1 MASENIISDLM
12 LERARMLVKEIEN
25 GNENAAIHMLDD
37 LTRIREGELFQEMG
51 HLTRELH
58 EAMKNFAMGEHITE
72 LTEEEIPDAEER
84 LNHVITM
91 TEQAADKTL
100 TAVEAGL
107 PLSENI
113 QKCAGEL
120 HDKWQS
126 FQNRDLSVEEFR
138 GLVKELDGFFPVLSD
153 DARTLNKYMSDI
165 MMAQDFQD
173 LTGQIIRRVIALVKD
188 VEESLVAMIRV
199 SGAIDT
205 GGKKDKKTEKDI
217 KAEGTHVPGT
227 NKSADIVE
235 GQDDVDD
242 LLSSLGF

>member
-1 MASENIISDLM
+1 MANENIISDLM
-12 LERARMLVKEIEN
+12 LERARMLVREIED

-37 LTRIREGELFQEMG
+37 LTRIREGKLFQEMG

-58 EAMKNFAMGEHITE
+58 EAMKNFTMGDRIAE
-72 LTEEEIPDAEER
+72 LTEEEIPDAKER

-107 PLSENI
+107 PLSEDI
-113 QKCAGEL
+113 QKHAGEL
-120 HDKWQS
+120 NDKWQS

-138 GLVKELDGFFPVLSD
+138 GLVKELDGFFPLLSG
-153 DARTLNKYMSDI
+153 DAQSLHKHMSDI

-173 LTGQIIRRVIALVKD
+173 LTGQIIRRVINLVHD
-188 VEESLVAMIRV
+188 VEENLVKMIRL
-199 SGAIDT
+199 SGGTVVAE
-205 GGKKDKKTEKDI
+205 KKAEKEKKDI

-227 NKSADIVE
+227 NKAADIVE

>member
-1 MASENIISDLM
+1 MASESIVSDLM

-25 GNENAAIHMLDD
+25 GNENAAIYMLDD
-37 LTRIREGELFQEMG
+37 MTKIREGKLFQEMG

-58 EAMKNFAMGEHITE
+58 DAMKNFTLGEHIAE
-72 LTEEEIPDAEER
+72 LTEEEIPDAKER

-120 HDKWQS
+120 DDKWQS
-126 FQNRDLSVEEFR
+126 FQNRDLLVEEFR
-138 GLVKELDGFFPVLSD
+138 ELVKELDGFFPVLSD
-153 DARTLNKYMSDI
+153 DARALNKHMSAI

-173 LTGQIIRRVIALVKD
+173 LTGQIIRRVIALVQD
-188 VEESLVAMIRV
+188 VEENLVKMIRL
-199 SGAIDT
+199 SGGAVVDEKKPEK
-205 GGKKDKKTEKDI
+205 GKTDI

-235 GQDDVDD
+235 SQDDVDD

>member
-1 MASENIISDLM
+1 MAKEDMVSDLA
-12 LERARMLVKEIEN
+12 LERARSLVKEIED
-25 GNENAAIHMLDD
+25 GNEHAAVHMLDD
-37 LTRIREGELFQEMG
+37 LTKIREGELFQEMG
-51 HLTRELH
+51 RLTRELH
-58 EAMKNFAMGEHITE
+58 EAMKNFTMSDHIAE
-72 LTEEEIPDAEER
+72 LAEEEIPDAKER

-113 QKCAGEL
+113 QKCASEL

-138 GLVKELDGFFPVLSD
+138 ELVNELDGFFPLLSG
-153 DARTLNKYMSDI
+153 DAKTLNKHMSDI

-173 LTGQIIRRVIALVKD
+173 LTGQIIRRVINLVRD
-188 VEESLVAMIRV
+188 VEESLVEMIKV
-199 SGAIDT
+199 SGGADA
-205 GGKKDKKTEKDI
+205 GENKVEKVEKDI
-217 KAEGTHVPGT
+217 KGEGTHVPGT

-235 GQDDVDD
+235 SQDDVDD

>member
-1 MASENIISDLM
+1 MGNENIVSDLA
-12 LERARMLVKEIEN
+12 LERARNLVKEIED
-25 GNENAAIHMLDD
+25 GNEHAAMNMLDD
-37 LTRIREGELFQEMG
+37 LTKIREGEMFQEMG
-51 HLTRELH
+51 RLTRELH
-58 EAMKNFAMGEHITE
+58 EAMKNFTMGDRIAE
-72 LTEEEIPDAEER
+72 LTEEEIPDAKER

-91 TEQAADKTL
+91 TEQAANKTL

-120 HDKWQS
+120 SDKWQS

-138 GLVKELDGFFPVLSD
+138 ELVKELDGFFPLLSG
-153 DARTLNKYMSDI
+153 DAKALNKHMTEI

-173 LTGQIIRRVIALVKD
+173 LTGQIIRRVIALVHD
-188 VEESLVAMIRV
+188 VEENLVKMIRL
-199 SGAIDT
+199 S
-205 GGKKDKKTEKDI
+205 GGKEIDENMAKKKGKDI